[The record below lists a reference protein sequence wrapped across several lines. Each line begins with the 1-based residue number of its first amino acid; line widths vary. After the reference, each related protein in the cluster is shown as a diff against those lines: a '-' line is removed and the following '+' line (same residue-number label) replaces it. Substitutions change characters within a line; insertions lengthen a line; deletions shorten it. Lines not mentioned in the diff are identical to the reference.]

1 MPGTHNRGVDR
12 ASYPKLLRAD
22 TERLLAVGEG
32 RLDRPVPTCPRWS
45 VERLLGHVGRVH
57 RNAAAWLRT
66 GRRTEIPPAPAGA
79 AVLPWVRDGL
89 EELTEAVQSADRQGV
104 RGARAAQGGLRRDA
118 PAGGVRADPHA
129 DEQTFAGP
137 QPASFWVRRMAVE
150 TALHRID
157 AELATGEGTTP
168 VDTALAVEGIDE
180 LFGVLLPFRALAG
193 TGSAGSPS
201 WSGKTMHLHATDPAL
216 AAGEGEWSITFDAD
230 EPSVVHTHAE
240 GDVAVCGPASDL
252 LLLLWNRA
260 SLDRFEVFGDAALL
274 TRWRDEVTI

>member
-12 ASYPKLLRAD
+12 ASYLNLLRAD

-32 RLDRPVPTCPRWS
+32 GLDRPVPTCPRWS

-66 GRRTEIPPAPAGA
+66 GRRTEIPPAPGGA

-89 EELTEAVQSADRQGV
+89 EELTEAVQSAD
-104 RGARAAQGGLRRDA
+104 
-118 PAGGVRADPHA
+118 PHA

-137 QPASFWVRRMAVE
+137 QSASFWVRRMAVE

-168 VDTALAVEGIDE
+168 VDTALAGEGIDE

-216 AAGEGEWSITFDAD
+216 AAGAGEWSITFDAD

>member
-1 MPGTHNRGVDR
+1 MDR
-12 ASYPKLLRAD
+12 ASYPALLRAD
-22 TERLLAVGEG
+22 TERLLAAGEG

-57 RNAAAWLRT
+57 RNAAGWLRT
-66 GRRTEIPPAPAGA
+66 GGRTEIPPAPAGA
-79 AVLPWVRDGL
+79 AVVAWVRDGL
-89 EELTEAVQSADRQGV
+89 EELTEAVQSAD
-104 RGARAAQGGLRRDA
+104 
-118 PAGGVRADPHA
+118 PHV

-157 AELATGEGTTP
+157 AELAAGEGTTP
-168 VDTALAVEGIDE
+168 VDTTLAVEGIDE
-180 LFGVLLPFRALAG
+180 LFGVLLPFRALGGAG
-193 TGSAGSPS
+193 ALGEAGSAGWPAG
-201 WSGKTMHLHATDPAL
+201 SGKTMHLHATDPAL
-216 AAGEGEWSITFDAD
+216 AAGEGEWLITFDAD

-240 GDVAVCGPASDL
+240 GDVAVRGPASDL

-260 SLDRFEVFGDAALL
+260 SLDRFDVFGDAALL